1 MLGLKWGRDDRVLRE
16 RLGIQLQETQFSD
29 KLSVEEI
36 VRLFRSFYK
45 RGRTV
50 DEVIA
55 LVELESKRTAWFSKL
70 SGGQKQRLALAC
82 ALVSEP
88 DLLFL
93 DEPTTGLDP
102 QSRRQLWELLER
114 FKASG
119 GTSLLTTHYMDE
131 AEILCDRVA
140 IVDKGKVI
148 ALGTPRELIRSL
160 GAEHVVEFAMS
171 DGHPGPSEAALRALP
186 GVQDVRREGDAW
198 KLIATR
204 DPSRRAGAA
213 RRARR
218 LAFGAR
224 AALDAQRDARRRL
237 RLVDRE
243 APARCMTPA
252 RTATRSSSNEQRV
265 SSPLVELTIARLK
278 EFLREPEAVFWVFA
292 FPVLM
297 ALALGVAFR
306 THEARRCER
315 GRAEAGERVR
325 TAASADAIAKTLTDA
340 GGIRVRV
347 LSPPEAEV
355 ALRNGVVAVLIVP
368 APRALTRTPALELSR
383 RRRIAT
389 IANRPESHLAR
400 LTIDAALQRAAGR
413 QDVWKA
419 NDQQVVTPGSRYID
433 WLLPGLLGMN
443 IMGTG
448 LWSIGFSVVMART
461 RKLLKRL
468 MATPMPRGYY
478 LLSHLLARLG
488 FLVLEVVVLLFFG
501 WLVFGV
507 TSQGSFLLLAGLC
520 LLGAFSFAGL
530 GLLIASR
537 ARTIEAVSG
546 LMNVAMLP
554 MWLLSGVFFS
564 SANFPDVAQPFIQAL
579 PLTALIDALRGV
591 MIEGQSF
598 AGIAHEIGI
607 LSAWGAGTFLL
618 ALKLF
623 RWR

>member
-1 MLGLKWGRDDRVLRE
+1 MHDTSADRNAPP
-16 RLGIQLQETQFSD
+16 QQ
-29 KLSVEEI
+29 
-36 VRLFRSFYK
+36 
-45 RGRTV
+45 
-50 DEVIA
+50 
-55 LVELESKRTAWFSKL
+55 
-70 SGGQKQRLALAC
+70 QR
-82 ALVSEP
+82 
-88 DLLFL
+88 
-93 DEPTTGLDP
+93 
-102 QSRRQLWELLER
+102 Q
-114 FKASG
+114 
-119 GTSLLTTHYMDE
+119 
-131 AEILCDRVA
+131 
-140 IVDKGKVI
+140 
-148 ALGTPRELIRSL
+148 
-160 GAEHVVEFAMS
+160 
-171 DGHPGPSEAALRALP
+171 
-186 GVQDVRREGDAW
+186 
-198 KLIATR
+198 
-204 DPSRRAGAA
+204 
-213 RRARR
+213 
-218 LAFGAR
+218 
-224 AALDAQRDARRRL
+224 
-237 RLVDRE
+237 
-243 APARCMTPA
+243 
-252 RTATRSSSNEQRV
+252 QRV
-265 SSPLVELTIARLK
+265 SSPLVELTTARIK

-306 THEARRCER
+306 TTKP
-315 GRAEAGERVR
+315 AEVNAGVLTQEGS
-325 TAASADAIAKTLTDA
+325 APADALAKTLTDA

-355 ALRNGVVAVLIVP
+355 ALRNGVVAVLVVP
-368 APRALTRTPALELSR
+368 GTPPTYR
-383 RRRIAT
+383 FDP
-389 IANRPESHLAR
+389 NRPESHLAR
-400 LTIDAALQRAAGR
+400 LTVDTALQRAAGR
-413 QDVWKA
+413 RDVWEAK
-419 NDQQVVTPGSRYID
+419 DQQVVTPGSRYID

-507 TSQGSFLLLAGLC
+507 TSQGSLLLLSGLC

-537 ARTIEAVSG
+537 AKTIEAVSG

-564 SANFPDVAQPFIQAL
+564 SANFPEVAQPFIQIL

>member
-1 MLGLKWGRDDRVLRE
+1 MHDASADRNPP
-16 RLGIQLQETQFSD
+16 QQQ
-29 KLSVEEI
+29 
-36 VRLFRSFYK
+36 
-45 RGRTV
+45 
-50 DEVIA
+50 
-55 LVELESKRTAWFSKL
+55 
-70 SGGQKQRLALAC
+70 QR
-82 ALVSEP
+82 
-88 DLLFL
+88 
-93 DEPTTGLDP
+93 
-102 QSRRQLWELLER
+102 Q
-114 FKASG
+114 
-119 GTSLLTTHYMDE
+119 
-131 AEILCDRVA
+131 
-140 IVDKGKVI
+140 
-148 ALGTPRELIRSL
+148 
-160 GAEHVVEFAMS
+160 
-171 DGHPGPSEAALRALP
+171 
-186 GVQDVRREGDAW
+186 
-198 KLIATR
+198 
-204 DPSRRAGAA
+204 
-213 RRARR
+213 
-218 LAFGAR
+218 
-224 AALDAQRDARRRL
+224 
-237 RLVDRE
+237 
-243 APARCMTPA
+243 
-252 RTATRSSSNEQRV
+252 QRV
-265 SSPLVELTIARLK
+265 SSPLVELTTARLK

-306 THEARRCER
+306 TQKPADVN
-315 GRAEAGERVR
+315 AGVLNEG
-325 TAASADAIAKTLTDA
+325 SSPADALAKTLTDA

-347 LSPPEAEV
+347 LSPPEAEI
-355 ALRNGVVAVLIVP
+355 ALRNGVVAVLVIP
-368 APRALTRTPALELSR
+368 APPAASGTPAAPPTYR
-383 RRRIAT
+383 YDP
-389 IANRPESHLAR
+389 NRPESHLAR
-400 LTIDAALQRAAGR
+400 ITVDAALQRAAGR
-413 QDVWKA
+413 QDVWKP

-433 WLLPGLLGMN
+433 WLMPGLLGMN

-507 TSQGSFLLLAGLC
+507 TSQGSLLLLSGLC

-537 ARTIEAVSG
+537 AKTIEAVSG

-564 SANFPDVAQPFIQAL
+564 SANFPEVAQPFIQAL

>member
-1 MLGLKWGRDDRVLRE
+1 MHDTSADRNPPPH
-16 RLGIQLQETQFSD
+16 QQ
-29 KLSVEEI
+29 
-36 VRLFRSFYK
+36 
-45 RGRTV
+45 
-50 DEVIA
+50 
-55 LVELESKRTAWFSKL
+55 
-70 SGGQKQRLALAC
+70 QR
-82 ALVSEP
+82 P
-88 DLLFL
+88 
-93 DEPTTGLDP
+93 
-102 QSRRQLWELLER
+102 
-114 FKASG
+114 
-119 GTSLLTTHYMDE
+119 
-131 AEILCDRVA
+131 
-140 IVDKGKVI
+140 
-148 ALGTPRELIRSL
+148 
-160 GAEHVVEFAMS
+160 
-171 DGHPGPSEAALRALP
+171 
-186 GVQDVRREGDAW
+186 
-198 KLIATR
+198 
-204 DPSRRAGAA
+204 
-213 RRARR
+213 
-218 LAFGAR
+218 
-224 AALDAQRDARRRL
+224 
-237 RLVDRE
+237 
-243 APARCMTPA
+243 
-252 RTATRSSSNEQRV
+252 QRV
-265 SSPLVELTIARLK
+265 SSPLVELTTARLK

-306 THEARRCER
+306 TTKPADVN
-315 GRAEAGERVR
+315 AGVLKQEGA
-325 TAASADAIAKTLTDA
+325 TADAIAKTLTDA

-347 LSPPEAEV
+347 LSEPEAEV
-355 ALRNGVVAVLIVP
+355 ALRNGVIAVLVVP
-368 APRALTRTPALELSR
+368 AAGAA
-383 RRRIAT
+383 AT
-389 IANRPESHLAR
+389 APPTYRYDANRPESHLAR

-433 WLLPGLLGMN
+433 WLMPGLLGMN

-507 TSQGSFLLLAGLC
+507 KSQGSLLLLSGIC
-520 LLGAFSFAGL
+520 LLGAFSFAGI

-564 SANFPDVAQPFIQAL
+564 SANFPEVAQPFIQIL

-591 MIEGQSF
+591 MVEGQSF

>member
-1 MLGLKWGRDDRVLRE
+1 MHDSSAE
-16 RLGIQLQETQFSD
+16 RNSQQQ
-29 KLSVEEI
+29 
-36 VRLFRSFYK
+36 
-45 RGRTV
+45 
-50 DEVIA
+50 
-55 LVELESKRTAWFSKL
+55 
-70 SGGQKQRLALAC
+70 QR
-82 ALVSEP
+82 
-88 DLLFL
+88 
-93 DEPTTGLDP
+93 
-102 QSRRQLWELLER
+102 
-114 FKASG
+114 
-119 GTSLLTTHYMDE
+119 
-131 AEILCDRVA
+131 
-140 IVDKGKVI
+140 
-148 ALGTPRELIRSL
+148 
-160 GAEHVVEFAMS
+160 
-171 DGHPGPSEAALRALP
+171 
-186 GVQDVRREGDAW
+186 
-198 KLIATR
+198 
-204 DPSRRAGAA
+204 
-213 RRARR
+213 
-218 LAFGAR
+218 
-224 AALDAQRDARRRL
+224 
-237 RLVDRE
+237 
-243 APARCMTPA
+243 
-252 RTATRSSSNEQRV
+252 QRV
-265 SSPLVELTIARLK
+265 SSPLVELTVARLK

-306 THEARRCER
+306 TQKP
-315 GRAEAGERVR
+315 
-325 TAASADAIAKTLTDA
+325 ADVNVGVLKQQGTGADMFAKRLTDA

-347 LSPPEAEV
+347 LSPAEADV
-355 ALRNGVVAVLIVP
+355 ALRNGVIAVLVVP
-368 APRALTRTPALELSR
+368 PDLPGGVSTDPNARAAGLAAVEMTPTYR
-383 RRRIAT
+383 YDP
-389 IANRPESHLAR
+389 NRPESHLAR
-400 LTIDAALQRAAGR
+400 LSVDAALQRALGR
-413 QDVWKA
+413 QDVFKA

-433 WLLPGLLGMN
+433 WLMPGLLGMN

-507 TSQGSFLLLAGLC
+507 TSQGSILLLAGLC

-537 ARTIEAVSG
+537 AKTIEAVSG

-598 AGIAHEIGI
+598 AGIAHEVGI

>member
-1 MLGLKWGRDDRVLRE
+1 MHD
-16 RLGIQLQETQFSD
+16 
-29 KLSVEEI
+29 
-36 VRLFRSFYK
+36 
-45 RGRTV
+45 
-50 DEVIA
+50 
-55 LVELESKRTAWFSKL
+55 
-70 SGGQKQRLALAC
+70 
-82 ALVSEP
+82 
-88 DLLFL
+88 
-93 DEPTTGLDP
+93 
-102 QSRRQLWELLER
+102 
-114 FKASG
+114 
-119 GTSLLTTHYMDE
+119 TSAD
-131 AEILCDRVA
+131 
-140 IVDKGKVI
+140 
-148 ALGTPRELIRSL
+148 
-160 GAEHVVEFAMS
+160 
-171 DGHPGPSEAALRALP
+171 
-186 GVQDVRREGDAW
+186 
-198 KLIATR
+198 
-204 DPSRRAGAA
+204 
-213 RRARR
+213 
-218 LAFGAR
+218 
-224 AALDAQRDARRRL
+224 RDAPQQHQR
-237 RLVDRE
+237 
-243 APARCMTPA
+243 
-252 RTATRSSSNEQRV
+252 EQRV
-265 SSPLVELTIARLK
+265 SSPLVELTMARIK

-306 THEARRCER
+306 SQKPADVN
-315 GRAEAGERVR
+315 AGVLKQGSEP
-325 TAASADAIAKTLTDA
+325 AAAAQASVIAKTLTDA

-347 LSPPEAEV
+347 LSPPEADV
-355 ALRNGVVAVLIVP
+355 ALRNGVVAVLVVP
-368 APRALTRTPALELSR
+368 PPIPASPSVPRDPDAKPGTAAMLLGVPITPYTYR
-383 RRRIAT
+383 YDP
-389 IANRPESHLAR
+389 NRPESHLAR
-400 LTIDAALQRAAGR
+400 MTVDAALQRASGR
-413 QDVWKA
+413 QDVLKT
-419 NDQQVVTPGSRYID
+419 NDQPVATPGSRYID

-488 FLVLEVVVLLFFG
+488 FLVLEVIVLLLFG

-507 TSQGSFLLLAGLC
+507 TSQGSIVLLSGLC

-537 ARTIEAVSG
+537 AKTIEAVSG

-564 SANFPDVAQPFIQAL
+564 SANFPEVAQPFIQIL
-579 PLTALIDALRGV
+579 PLTALIDGLRGV

>member
-1 MLGLKWGRDDRVLRE
+1 MHDTSADRNPP
-16 RLGIQLQETQFSD
+16 
-29 KLSVEEI
+29 
-36 VRLFRSFYK
+36 
-45 RGRTV
+45 
-50 DEVIA
+50 
-55 LVELESKRTAWFSKL
+55 
-70 SGGQKQRLALAC
+70 KQ
-82 ALVSEP
+82 
-88 DLLFL
+88 
-93 DEPTTGLDP
+93 
-102 QSRRQLWELLER
+102 
-114 FKASG
+114 
-119 GTSLLTTHYMDE
+119 
-131 AEILCDRVA
+131 
-140 IVDKGKVI
+140 
-148 ALGTPRELIRSL
+148 
-160 GAEHVVEFAMS
+160 
-171 DGHPGPSEAALRALP
+171 
-186 GVQDVRREGDAW
+186 
-198 KLIATR
+198 
-204 DPSRRAGAA
+204 
-213 RRARR
+213 
-218 LAFGAR
+218 
-224 AALDAQRDARRRL
+224 
-237 RLVDRE
+237 
-243 APARCMTPA
+243 
-252 RTATRSSSNEQRV
+252 EQRAQHV
-265 SSPLVELTIARLK
+265 SSPLVELTTARIK

-306 THEARRCER
+306 TTKPADVN
-315 GRAEAGERVR
+315 AGVLKQES
-325 TAASADAIAKTLTDA
+325 ASNADAIAKTLTDA

-355 ALRNGVVAVLIVP
+355 ALRNGVVAVVVVP
-368 APRALTRTPALELSR
+368 GTPPTYR
-383 RRRIAT
+383 YD
-389 IANRPESHLAR
+389 ANRPESHLAR
-400 LTIDAALQRAAGR
+400 VTIDAALQRAAGR

-478 LLSHLLARLG
+478 LLSHLLARVG

-507 TSQGSFLLLAGLC
+507 TSQGSLLLLSGLC

-537 ARTIEAVSG
+537 AKTIEAVSG

-564 SANFPDVAQPFIQAL
+564 SANFPEVAQPFIQIL